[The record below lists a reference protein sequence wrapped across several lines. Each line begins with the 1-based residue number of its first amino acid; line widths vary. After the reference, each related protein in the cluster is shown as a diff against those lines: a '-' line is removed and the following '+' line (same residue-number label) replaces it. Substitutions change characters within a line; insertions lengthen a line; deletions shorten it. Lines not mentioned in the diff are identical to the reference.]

1 MKTTLHTVL
10 GAAGLAAL
18 LSGTALSPAFAQDIR
33 IGALATLEG
42 PFAQSGLDGM
52 RGVELAVDAFQGQVA
67 GKRIVLVKES
77 SNAKPDVAVAKTRKL
92 IEQDK
97 VDIVVGPLS
106 GGEGIAVK
114 EYAKSVP
121 SKTFVNG
128 TSGAQDTTLRDPA
141 PNFYR
146 FTLDGAQ
153 WQAGLGSYAYET
165 KGYRNIAVVSE
176 DYSFPYS
183 QVMGFQ
189 AEYCSRGGKISQ
201 KNWVPVGTKD
211 FTSVIAKLPDKVDAV
226 YVLLGGADAVNFL
239 TQYYQSG
246 GTAPLIGSS
255 VTVDQTV
262 LSSKG
267 AFKNKVLG
275 MIAAGPVADSN
286 DDPKWVE
293 FVKAY
298 KAKFPDG
305 LESPSLFAHGYYVST
320 LAVLQALD
328 QVGGKLDDGQKA
340 FQAALA
346 KTELTDRSPTGAIR
360 LDENRQAIADNFVTE
375 VAQRPDGAFFSKVV
389 KVAKGVDQALGMDRA
404 KFLAL
409 GTASRDNPSCN

>member
-1 MKTTLHTVL
+1 MRKTIGTVL
-10 GAAGLAAL
+10 GAVGVSAL
-18 LSGTALSPAFAQDIR
+18 LSTTALADDIR
-33 IGALATLEG
+33 LGALATLEG
-42 PFAQSGLDGM
+42 PFAQSGLDGL
-52 RGVELAVDAFQGQVA
+52 RGVELALEKYNYTVA
-67 GKRIVLVKES
+67 GKKITLVKES

-97 VDIVVGPLS
+97 ADIVVGPLS

-121 SKTFVNG
+121 DKTFVNG

-153 WQAGLGSYAYET
+153 WQAGLGSYAYQN
-165 KGYRNIAVVSE
+165 KGYRNIAVIGE
-176 DYSFPYS
+176 DYSFPYA

-189 AEYCSRGGKISQ
+189 AEYCTLGGKIAQ

-211 FTSVIAKLPDKVDAV
+211 FTSVIAKLPDNVDAV

-267 AFKNKVLG
+267 PFRQKVVG
-275 MIAAGPVADSN
+275 MLAAGPVADSN
-286 DDPKWVE
+286 EDPKWVE
-293 FVKAY
+293 FVNAY
-298 KAKFPDG
+298 KKKFPDG
-305 LESPSLFAHGYYVST
+305 LQSPSLFAHGYYVST
-320 LAVLQALD
+320 LAVLQALEQVKGDLSND
-328 QVGGKLDDGQKA
+328 QKT

-346 KTELTDRSPTGAIR
+346 KTEVTTNSPTGPIK
-360 LDENRQAIADNFVTE
+360 LDQNRQAIADNFVTE
-375 VAQRPDGAFFSKVV
+375 VAQKPDGTYYSQIV
-389 KVAKGVDQALGMDRA
+389 KVAKAVDQTLGMDRA
-404 KFLAL
+404 KFLSL
-409 GTASRDNPSCN
+409 GPASRDNPPCN